1 MKYNY
6 LILQERERAV
16 VSILIYLW
24 KERKPIGKFIEKNKK
39 IEKKNTKRVG
49 MISYFMEW

>member
-6 LILQERERAV
+6 LILQERAV

-24 KERKPIGKFIEKNKK
+24 KERKPIGKFIEKIKK
-39 IEKKNTKRVG
+39 IKKKKKH
-49 MISYFMEW
+49 